1 MLCVCASANR
11 RATDNS
17 WIPNRT
23 SCTLTQEEY
32 EAAFN
37 KGRAVAAEHFAE
49 IERAI
54 CKGKRLALEQ
64 VLDWLKV
71 FLRTAKGDIGRG
83 VPVKE
88 VLDTTLN
95 SMESMKDVYAE
106 KLAENVRLI
115 SREIAERHGGA
126 CNLTERR
133 A

>member
-1 MLCVCASANR
+1 M
-11 RATDNS
+11 
-17 WIPNRT
+17 
-23 SCTLTQEEY
+23 TQEEY

-49 IERAI
+49 IEMAI

-71 FLRTAKGDIGRG
+71 CLRTARGDIGRG
-83 VPVKE
+83 VPVQD

-115 SREIAERHGGA
+115 SREIAE
-126 CNLTERR
+126 
-133 A
+133 